1 MKKNILFIFSF
12 FFLLYSFDVH
22 SEIPVKIKNI
32 SFIDGY
38 KPNQVYG
45 YGLVVGLQGTGDS
58 KSNLTKS
65 SLKNMLNSIGIQEIS
80 PSTKNTAAVMISATI
95 PPHLRLG
102 EKIDVYVSSV
112 GDAKSLMGGILIQS
126 PLKGADGNIYVA
138 AQGKLS
144 FPAGED
150 RRSSVKTS
158 GIIVSGGIVEKEI
171 KPEFIIKTADNKEAI
186 NLVLNRWDYSTA
198 DRMMKALSKK
208 LKKSEVTLSEN
219 GKILITIDKDIPL
232 SEFISSIENTEV
244 IPESSAVIVVNER
257 DGTIVTGG
265 NVTISEAMIS
275 KKGMMIQVESSDKKI
290 NAAYIKDSATVKDL
304 VDSLNAVGATT
315 EDIISIL
322 KALKDS
328 GALHAELIVR

>member
-1 MKKNILFIFSF
+1 MKKIAFIIFFILNSF
-12 FFLLYSFDVH
+12 TAFA
-22 SEIPVKIKNI
+22 EIPVKIKNL

-45 YGLVVGLQGTGDS
+45 YGLVVGLAGTGDS

-65 SLKNMLNSIGIQEIS
+65 SLKNMLNSIGIQETN

-112 GDAKSLMGGILIQS
+112 GDAKSLNGGILIQS
-126 PLKGADGNIYVA
+126 PLKGADGNIYVV

-144 FPAGED
+144 FPSGED

-158 GIIVSGGIVEKEI
+158 GLIVSGGIVEKEI
-171 KPEFIIKTADNKEAI
+171 KPEFIIKTADDKEAL

-198 DRMMKALSKK
+198 DRIMKTLKKK
-208 LKKSEVTLSEN
+208 LKNSEVSLSEN
-219 GKILITIDKDIPL
+219 GKILVTIDKDIPL
-232 SEFISSIENTEV
+232 SEFISNIENVEIV
-244 IPESSAVIVVNER
+244 PESNAVIVVNER

-265 NVTISEAMIS
+265 NVSISEAMIS
-275 KKGMMIQVESSDKKI
+275 KKGMMIQVENSDKKV
-290 NAAYIKDSATVKDL
+290 NAAYIKDAATVKDL

>member
-1 MKKNILFIFSF
+1 MKKIAFIIFFILNSF
-12 FFLLYSFDVH
+12 TAFA
-22 SEIPVKIKNI
+22 EIPVKIKNL

-45 YGLVVGLQGTGDS
+45 YGLVVGLAGTGDS

-65 SLKNMLNSIGIQEIS
+65 SLKNMLNSIGIQETN

-112 GDAKSLMGGILIQS
+112 GDAKSLNGGILIQS
-126 PLKGADGNIYVA
+126 PLKGADGNIYVV

-144 FPAGED
+144 FPSGED

-158 GIIVSGGIVEKEI
+158 GLIVSGGIVEKEI
-171 KPEFIIKTADNKEAI
+171 KPEFIIKTTDDKEAL

-198 DRMMKALSKK
+198 DRIMKTLKKK
-208 LKKSEVTLSEN
+208 LKNSEVSLSEN
-219 GKILITIDKDIPL
+219 GKILVTIDKDIPL
-232 SEFISSIENTEV
+232 SEFISNIENVEIV
-244 IPESSAVIVVNER
+244 PESNAVIVINER

-265 NVTISEAMIS
+265 NVSISEAMIS
-275 KKGMMIQVESSDKKI
+275 KKGMMIQVENSDKKV
-290 NAAYIKDSATVKDL
+290 NAAYIKDAATVKDL

>member
-1 MKKNILFIFSF
+1 MKKIAFIIFFILNSF
-12 FFLLYSFDVH
+12 TAFA
-22 SEIPVKIKNI
+22 EIPVKIKNL

-45 YGLVVGLQGTGDS
+45 YGLVVGLAGTGDS

-65 SLKNMLNSIGIQEIS
+65 SLKNMLNSIGIQETN

-112 GDAKSLMGGILIQS
+112 GDAKSLNGGILIQS
-126 PLKGADGNIYVA
+126 PLKGADGNIYVV

-144 FPAGED
+144 FPSGED

-158 GIIVSGGIVEKEI
+158 GLIVSGGIVEKEI
-171 KPEFIIKTADNKEAI
+171 KPEFIIKTTDDKEAL

-198 DRMMKALSKK
+198 DRIMKTLKKK
-208 LKKSEVTLSEN
+208 LKNSEVSLSEN
-219 GKILITIDKDIPL
+219 GKILVTIDKDIPL
-232 SEFISSIENTEV
+232 SEFISSIENVEIV
-244 IPESSAVIVVNER
+244 PESNAVIVVNER

-265 NVTISEAMIS
+265 NVSISEAMIS
-275 KKGMMIQVESSDKKI
+275 KKGMMIQVENSDKKV
-290 NAAYIKDSATVKDL
+290 NAAYIKDAATVKDL

>member
-1 MKKNILFIFSF
+1 MKKIAFIIFFILNSF
-12 FFLLYSFDVH
+12 TAFA
-22 SEIPVKIKNI
+22 EIPVKIKNL

-45 YGLVVGLQGTGDS
+45 YGLVVGLAGTGDS

-65 SLKNMLNSIGIQEIS
+65 SLKNMLNSIGIQETN

-112 GDAKSLMGGILIQS
+112 GDAKSLNGGILIQS
-126 PLKGADGNIYVA
+126 PLKGADGNIYVV

-144 FPAGED
+144 FPSGED

-158 GIIVSGGIVEKEI
+158 GLIVSGGIVEKEI
-171 KPEFIIKTADNKEAI
+171 KPEFIIKTTDDKEAL

-198 DRMMKALSKK
+198 DRIMKTLKKK
-208 LKKSEVTLSEN
+208 LKNSEVSLSEN
-219 GKILITIDKDIPL
+219 GKILVTIDKDIPL
-232 SEFISSIENTEV
+232 SEFISNIENVEIV
-244 IPESSAVIVVNER
+244 PESNAVIVVNER

-265 NVTISEAMIS
+265 NVSISEAMIS
-275 KKGMMIQVESSDKKI
+275 KKGMMIQVENSDKKV
-290 NAAYIKDSATVKDL
+290 NAAYIKDAATVKDL

>member
-1 MKKNILFIFSF
+1 MAA
-12 FFLLYSFDVH
+12 YA
-22 SEIPVKIKNI
+22 EIPVKIKNLG
-32 SFIDGY
+32 FIDGY

-45 YGLVVGLQGTGDS
+45 YGLVVGLAGTGDS
-58 KSNLTKS
+58 KSGLTKS
-65 SLKNMLNSIGIQEIS
+65 SLKNMLSSIGIQDNN

-95 PPHLRLG
+95 PPHLRIG

-112 GDAKSLMGGILIQS
+112 GDSKSLVGGILIQS
-126 PLKGADGNIYVA
+126 PLKGADGNIYVV

-150 RRSSVKTS
+150 RRSGVKTS
-158 GIIVSGGIVEKEI
+158 GVISSGGIVEREI
-171 KPEFIIKTADNKEAI
+171 KPEFIVKAADNRDAL

-198 DRMMKALSKK
+198 DKMIKAFKKK

-219 GKILITIDKDIPL
+219 GKITVTIDNEIPL
-232 SEFISSIENTEV
+232 SEFISNMENVEIV
-244 IPESSAVIVVNER
+244 PDSNAVVVVNER

-265 NVTISEAMIS
+265 KVAISEAMVS
-275 KKGMMIQVESSDKKI
+275 KKGMMIQVENSDKKV
-290 NAAYIKDSATVKDL
+290 NAAYIKDAATVKDL
-304 VDSLNAVGATT
+304 VDSLNAVGAAT

>member
-1 MKKNILFIFSF
+1 MRNLF
-12 FFLLYSFDVH
+12 LYSITFVFILCTLNATA
-22 SEIPVKIKNI
+22 EIPVKVKNL

-45 YGLVVGLQGTGDS
+45 YGLVVGLAGTGDS

-65 SLKNMLNSIGIQEIS
+65 SLKNMLNSIGIQDTN
-80 PSTKNTAAVMISATI
+80 PSTKNTAAVMLSATI

-112 GDAKSLMGGILIQS
+112 GDSKSLMGGILIQS
-126 PLKGADGNIYVA
+126 PLRGADWNIYVV
-138 AQGKLS
+138 AQGKVS
-144 FPAGED
+144 FPVGED
-150 RRSSVKTS
+150 RRNSVKTS
-158 GIIVSGGIVEKEI
+158 GLISSGGIVEREI
-171 KPEFIIKTADNKEAI
+171 KPEFVIKTADNKDAL

-198 DRMMKALSKK
+198 DRMLKALKKK
-208 LKKSEVTLSEN
+208 LKKSEVSLSEN
-219 GKILITIDKDIPL
+219 GKIMITIDTEIPL
-232 SEFISSIENTEV
+232 SEFISNIENVEIV
-244 IPESSAVIVVNER
+244 PENIAIVVVNER

-275 KKGMMIQVESSDKKI
+275 KKGMMIQVENSDKKI
-290 NAAYIKDSATVKDL
+290 NAAYLKDASTVKDI

-328 GALHAELIVR
+328 GALHADLIVR

>member
-1 MKKNILFIFSF
+1 MKKIAFIIFFILNSF
-12 FFLLYSFDVH
+12 TAFA
-22 SEIPVKIKNI
+22 EIPVKIKNL

-45 YGLVVGLQGTGDS
+45 YGLVVGLAGTGDS

-65 SLKNMLNSIGIQEIS
+65 SLKNMLNSIGIQETN

-112 GDAKSLMGGILIQS
+112 GDAKSLNGGILIQS
-126 PLKGADGNIYVA
+126 PLKGADGNIYVV

-144 FPAGED
+144 FPSGED

-158 GIIVSGGIVEKEI
+158 GLIVSGGIVEKEI
-171 KPEFIIKTADNKEAI
+171 KPEFIIKTADDKESL

-198 DRMMKALSKK
+198 DRIMKTLKKK
-208 LKKSEVTLSEN
+208 LKNSEVSLSEN
-219 GKILITIDKDIPL
+219 GKILVTIDKDIPL
-232 SEFISSIENTEV
+232 SEFISNIENVEIV
-244 IPESSAVIVVNER
+244 PESNAVIVVNER

-265 NVTISEAMIS
+265 NVSISEAMIS
-275 KKGMMIQVESSDKKI
+275 KKGMMIQVENSDKKV
-290 NAAYIKDSATVKDL
+290 NAAYIKDAATVKDL